1 MVEQIKRTAG
11 QAFNIGSSEITSIG
25 KLVNMILSKIDKDLS
40 INYQEKDFPEIS
52 HQYLS
57 SNKIME
63 WTDWRPNTKLSEG
76 IDKSIKVYKDL
87 FKEAHWND

>member
-1 MVEQIKRTAG
+1 
-11 QAFNIGSSEITSIG
+11 
-25 KLVNMILSKIDKDLS
+25 MILSKIDKDLS